1 MFSPFF
7 INMAHCVNWE
17 INASSSVLQKP
28 IMDNSEAIKGERICL
43 LIIFMTSL
51 SNAQCPKR
59 SKDLQI

>member
-1 MFSPFF
+1 
-7 INMAHCVNWE
+7 MAHCVNWE

-28 IMDNSEAIKGERICL
+28 IMDNSEAIKGVRICL